1 MSVSLA
7 EKRNAVLIALPFR
20 LVTAAMIATLIARRR
35 PKPSLA

>member
-7 EKRNAVLIALPFR
+7 EKRNVVMTALTFL
-20 LVTAAMIATLIARRR
+20 LVTAAMIATLAARRR